1 MPVYRKLLPAEI
13 SRYRDHLLRL
23 SRTDRHARF
32 SGTVSDDGIEN
43 HCRNLDW
50 SRTILIGAFHQ
61 GVLRGA
67 VELCTDR
74 LIWPDSAEL
83 AISVEKDFQEMRVGS
98 ALVRRALTIARNRSI
113 RTIVIICQATNRRMR
128 SLARRYG
135 GTAEIDGGEV
145 VASLTLEPADQF
157 SLALEALEDGTNA
170 VGAVLDGLQAGWMER
185 RAA

>member
-13 SRYRDHLLRL
+13 GRYRDHLLRL
-23 SRTDRHARF
+23 SRADRHARF
-32 SGTVSDDGIEN
+32 SGTVSDEVVEN

-50 SRTILIGAFHQ
+50 SRTILIGAFYQ

-74 LIWPDSAEL
+74 LLWPDTAEL
-83 AISVEKDFQEMRVGS
+83 AVSVEKDFQEMRIGS
-98 ALVRRALTIARNRSI
+98 ALVRRALTISRNRSI
-113 RTIVIICQATNRRMR
+113 RTIVVVCQSTNRRMR
-128 SLARRYG
+128 ALARRYG

-145 VASLTLEPADQF
+145 VVSIVLEPADQF

-170 VGAVLDGLQAGWMER
+170 VGAVLDRLQAAWPER